1 MRNVY
6 ELTNSASASYR
17 KALRLLLILFVDR
30 KFSVILGVLLFQLSR
45 KQSAIRVCGHQKHA
59 PVTRNPCHVTPP
71 ARWIHA
77 RHPVWTK
84 TGKAW
89 TWPWT
94 SNILFKQATSH
105 THTHTHTHC
114 VVFVTFARHRSS
126 RRCRAASVSFPSATR
141 ISIFVLACPS
151 VDPFHQCLTS
161 SAPHFAKFHAAF
173 VSPLNGASPPPVAVS
188 RVTLRRYGFFFSLFA
203 SRFHHANTPTDHQH

>member
-105 THTHTHTHC
+105 THTLIASCSWHSL
-114 VVFVTFARHRSS
+114 VIAAVGGAEPPRFPFLRLLGFLFSSWPAPRSTLS
-126 RRCRAASVSFPSATR
+126 TSV
-141 ISIFVLACPS
+141 
-151 VDPFHQCLTS
+151 
-161 SAPHFAKFHAAF
+161 
-173 VSPLNGASPPPVAVS
+173 
-188 RVTLRRYGFFFSLFA
+188 
-203 SRFHHANTPTDHQH
+203 